1 MLLKG
6 VQRHSW
12 KELRTGEE
20 HKEAMGMKGDELNP
34 HQKRVAKERRETEM
48 IYCPVCRRYR
58 WAEIQGRFRQCLECG
73 SLVDRQNGGTSHSS
87 DRR

>member
-12 KELRTGEE
+12 KELRTGEGY
-20 HKEAMGMKGDELNP
+20 KETIGMEGDELNI
-34 HQKRVAKERRETEM
+34 HQKHAAKERRGRETEM

-58 WAEIQGRFRQCLECG
+58 WVIIQGGSRQCLECG
-73 SLVDRQNGGTSHSS
+73 NLVDRQNA
-87 DRR
+87 R